1 MKQKIYLSLLFM
13 MCCVVAWGQGRQV
26 TGRITK
32 ENTAE
37 TLAGVSVS
45 VKGTNV
51 ATSTNNEGRFTI
63 TVPDRN
69 NVVLVFTSVGFRTQE
84 VNIGTRSSIDITL
97 AEEASTLGDVVVV
110 GYQTVRR
117 RDLTGSVSSVS
128 SRQLRD
134 IPINS
139 AAEALTGR
147 LAGVQI
153 NMAEGAPNAEA
164 IIRVRGGGSITQSN
178 APLYVVDGIQVE
190 NALSVI
196 APQDIESVDV
206 LKDASATA
214 IYGARGANGVII
226 ITTKGGRVSKPTIS
240 YSGLVGVRQLANKL
254 DVMNPYDFVMYQ
266 YERSRGSNQ
275 ESTNFQNTYG
285 TYADLELYKNAPF
298 VDWQDQ
304 MFGRDALMQT
314 HNVSLSGG
322 TAATKYNLSLTS
334 NTEEGIMRGS
344 DFDRKLVNFRFDQ
357 TVTPKLK
364 AGFNVR
370 YNHTIV
376 NGAGTA
382 NAGSS
387 STNRLRHSV
396 KYRPILMGDQDLLAY
411 DPDYALE
418 TNANGLSLVN
428 PILLNEAEYRRHI
441 NNTLNLN
448 GNFTYDF
455 NKYLS
460 FRSTVGFDIVNN
472 RQNSFDD
479 TITNI
484 ARQNSNM
491 PIASINTISRNTFNN
506 SNVLSFT
513 MKKSGSN
520 FSKKND
526 LDVLLGHEL
535 YENTS
540 RRNYIETRFFP
551 VGITAE
557 RALGNMGLGSAPS
570 GSTQPPPVSTE
581 VPERLVSLF
590 SKLTYGYNDKYLA
603 TLTVRADGSGKF
615 ATNKK
620 WGYFP
625 SASLAWRVSNE
636 PFFESIKSSISDL
649 KFRVSY
655 GEAGNNRIPDFL
667 YMTQFTTNVFYSIN
681 DQLITAYNP
690 AELANSNLVWETT
703 ISRNVG
709 VDISLLKNRLQ
720 ISVDAYRNSTR
731 DLLVRVPVPT
741 SSGYTFQ
748 IQNIGSTSNRGVELQ
763 LNGTP
768 IQNRD
773 FSWNANFNISFNKN
787 KVEDLGP
794 YQKQFLFSSGW
805 GGANQ
810 PFDYIVRV
818 GSPVGA
824 IWGLQTDGFYTLD
837 DFNYNNGVY
846 TLKTG
851 VPSNSG
857 ITSVA
862 PQPGVLKF
870 RDISGPDGKP
880 DGIVDD
886 RDRTIIGNTQPKF
899 FGGLNQQFT
908 YKNFDLSLFLNFQYG
923 NDVLNA
929 NRLEFT
935 SGYTVNSNLLA
946 EMNNR
951 WRNINEQGQVVTDPT
966 ELARINANATL
977 WSPLR
982 SASSF
987 NVHSWAVE
995 DGSFLRVNNVTL
1007 GYTLPSKLLERV
1019 KISKL
1024 RIYGTVN
1031 NLAVFTNYTGYDPEV
1046 NTRRTTPM
1054 TPGVDYSAYP
1064 RSRAFIFGANLSF

>member
-1 MKQKIYLSLLFM
+1 MWCSAMAFAQS
-13 MCCVVAWGQGRQV
+13 RQV
-26 TGRITK
+26 TGRVTK
-32 ENTAE
+32 EGSSEA
-37 TLAGVSVS
+37 LAGVSVT
-45 VKGTNV
+45 VKGSKTV
-51 ATSTNNEGRFTI
+51 TSTNAEGQYTI
-63 TVPDRN
+63 AVPGDN
-69 NVVLVFTSVGFRTQE
+69 TTLVFSYVGMQPKEVRVGSGTTINTTLTETS
-84 VNIGTRSSIDITL
+84 
-97 AEEASTLGDVVVV
+97 ATLGDVVVV

-128 SRQLRD
+128 SKQLRD
-134 IPINS
+134 VPLNS

-226 ITTKGGRVSKPTIS
+226 ITTKGGRQMKPTIT

-254 DVMNPYDFVMYQ
+254 DLMNPYDFVMYQ
-266 YERSRGSNQ
+266 YERSRGGTQDMNTFL
-275 ESTNFQNTYG
+275 ETYG
-285 TYADLELYKNAPF
+285 TFQDLELYKNAPF

-322 TAATKYNLSLTS
+322 SAATKYNLSLTS

-344 DFDRKLVNFRFDQ
+344 DFDRKIVNFRFDQ
-357 TVTPKLK
+357 TITDKLK

-370 YNHTIV
+370 FNHTTV

-387 STNRLRHSV
+387 ATNRLRHSV
-396 KYRPILMGDQDLLAY
+396 KYRPILMGDQGLLAY

-428 PILLNEAEYRRHI
+428 PILLNDAEYRKNLDNI
-441 NNTLNLN
+441 LNLN
-448 GNFTYDF
+448 GSFTYDI

-460 FRSTVGFDIVNN
+460 FRSTLGFDIVNT
-472 RQNSFDD
+472 RQQAFDD
-479 TITNI
+479 TITNN
-484 ARQNSNM
+484 ARSNSNM
-491 PIASINTISRNTFNN
+491 PLASINTISKNTLNN
-506 SNVLSFT
+506 SNVLTFT
-513 MKKSGSN
+513 MKKSGSK
-520 FSKKND
+520 FSDKND
-526 LDVLLGHEL
+526 LDVLVGHEI
-535 YENTS
+535 YENKY
-540 RRNYIETRFFP
+540 RRNYLETRYFP
-551 VGITAE
+551 VGISPE
-557 RALGNMGLGSAPS
+557 KALANMGLGSAPT
-570 GSTQPPPVSTE
+570 GSIQPPPQSTE
-581 VPERLVSLF
+581 LTDRIVSLF
-590 SKLTYGYNDKYLA
+590 SRVNYAYNDKYLA
-603 TLTVRADGSGKF
+603 TLTIRGDGSTKF
-615 ATNKK
+615 AEGRK

-625 SASLAWRVSNE
+625 SASLAWRVSE
-636 PFFESIKSSISDL
+636 ESFFENIKSPISDL
-649 KFRVSY
+649 KLRLSY
-655 GEAGNNRIPDFL
+655 GEAGNNRIGDFL
-667 YMTQFTTNVFYSIN
+667 YITQYSTSAFYSIN
-681 DQLITAYNP
+681 DQLITVYNP
-690 AELANSNLVWETT
+690 ESLAKNDLKWETT
-703 ISRNVG
+703 ISRNLGMDVG
-709 VDISLLKNRLQ
+709 LFNNRLQ
-720 ISVDAYRNSTR
+720 VSADVYRNTTR
-731 DLLVRVPVPT
+731 DLLVSVPVPT

-748 IQNIGSTSNRGVELQ
+748 LQNVGSTTNRGVELQ

-768 IQNRD
+768 IQSKN
-773 FSWNANFNISFNKN
+773 FNWTANFNISFNKN
-787 KVEDLGP
+787 NVESLGQ
-794 YQKQFLFSSGW
+794 YQKSFLFNSGW

-810 PFDYIVRV
+810 PSDYLVRV
-818 GSPVGA
+818 GDPVGA
-824 IWGLQTDGFYTLD
+824 IWGLQTDGFYKIE
-837 DFNYNNGVY
+837 DFDYNNGVY
-846 TLKTG
+846 TLKAG
-851 VPSNSG
+851 VASNQG
-857 ITSVA
+857 ITSLA

-870 RDISGPDGKP
+870 KDITGPEGKP

-886 RDRTIIGNTQPKF
+886 RDRGIIGNTQPKF
-899 FGGLNQQFT
+899 FGGLNQQFN
-908 YKNFDLSLFLNFQYG
+908 YKNFDLSLFFNFQYG

-951 WRNINEQGQVVTDPT
+951 WRNVNDQGQVVTDPT
-966 ELARINANATL
+966 ELAALNANATL

-987 NVHSWAVE
+987 YVHSWAVE
-995 DGSFLRVNNVTL
+995 DGSFLRVNNITL
-1007 GYTLPSKLLERV
+1007 GYSLPSRLLEKV
-1019 KISKL
+1019 KLSKL
-1024 RIYGTVN
+1024 RVYGTVN
-1031 NLAVFTNYTGYDPEV
+1031 NLAVFTNYSGYDPEV
-1046 NTRRTTPM
+1046 NTRRSTPM